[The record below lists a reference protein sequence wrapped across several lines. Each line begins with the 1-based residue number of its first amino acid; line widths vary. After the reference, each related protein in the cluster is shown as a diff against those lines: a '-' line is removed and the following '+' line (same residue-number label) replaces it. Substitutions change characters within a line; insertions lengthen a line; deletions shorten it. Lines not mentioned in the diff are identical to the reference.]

1 MKRSE
6 LPDEVFGIPQERKYP
21 MPDKKHTESA
31 IKLFNHVDS
40 KYEEQLAKKII
51 SNMKKYKIDSS
62 MVGPNNRLRKYLPK
76 DMIKE
81 VGTTAGTVVGTG
93 QTSDSVYLVNYMP
106 KNTFSSNKRSRYG
119 ICKYGMNDL
128 HIFGDNQR
136 HCHYVSD
143 LNEFNNNAYN
153 IRVFKYKGKQKKS
166 IYQIIE
172 DAESD
177 LDFYT
182 MLTGRGIPDRE
193 FIVYDSEF
201 VEEECILDTLES
213 ISECVEAKLRSVA
226 QDLKPIPVLTETVQ
240 GRPYNYYR
248 DLNGIF
254 IQHELTG
261 IRSSSYPDIKDIPES
276 TKRIVERGY
285 YI

>member
-31 IKLFNHVDS
+31 IKLFNHVDP
-40 KYEEQLAKKII
+40 KYEKQLANKVIT
-51 SNMKKYKIDSS
+51 NMKKYNIDPS
-62 MVGPNNRLRKYLPK
+62 MVGKNNRLRKYLPK

-81 VGTTAGTVVGTG
+81 FGTTAGTVVGAN
-93 QTSDSVYLVNYMP
+93 QSVDDVYIVNYMP
-106 KNTFSSNKRSRYG
+106 KNMFSSDRKSRYG
-119 ICKYGMNDL
+119 ICKTGMKDL
-128 HIFGDNQR
+128 HVFSDNMR

-143 LNEFNNNAYN
+143 LNEFKDNAFN
-153 IRVFKYKGKQKKS
+153 IRVFKYKGSKKNS
-166 IYQIIE
+166 IYEIIE

-201 VEEECILDTLES
+201 VEEECFLDTLKS
-213 ISECVEAKLRSVA
+213 ISECVEAELRSVA
-226 QDLKPIPVLTETVQ
+226 EDLKPVPILTETVQ

-248 DLNGIF
+248 DLNGVF
-254 IQHELTG
+254 IQHELTK
-261 IRSSSYPDIKDIPES
+261 IRSSSYENIRDIPES
-276 TKRIVERGY
+276 TKRIVEQGY